1 MTKLLSINA
10 DAKTIKG
17 NKKGYITAIQ
27 YLSPY
32 KDSGVNLCPNAKNA
46 NCHEACLK
54 SAGRMGMAFDARLN
68 RTKLYLNNQAE
79 YFKQLVKE
87 INAFIKKAQRKGLTP
102 LIRLNGTSDIRFE
115 NIGFYYP
122 EKTGTGF
129 KLVYYRNIMEVF
141 PDIQFYDYTKIPNRE
156 KSINGVQSFPKNYD
170 LTFSYSGAKGFEK
183 FNDRALKEGWRVA
196 VVFDKIENIP
206 VTFHGRKVV
215 SGDDTD
221 IRHLDP
227 KNVIV
232 SLYAKGKARKDQS
245 GFVVR
250 NES

>member
-17 NKKGYITAIQ
+17 GKIGYITAIQ

-32 KDSGVNLCPNAKNA
+32 MDSGVNLCPNAKNA
-46 NCHEACLK
+46 KCYEPCLK
-54 SAGRMGMAFDARLN
+54 SAGRMGMSFDARLN
-68 RTKLYLNNQAE
+68 RTKLYLTNPAE
-79 YFKQLVKE
+79 YFNVLVTE
-87 INAFIKKAQRKGLTP
+87 ITAFIKKAQRKGLTP

-115 NIGFYYP
+115 NIGFVFS
-122 EKTGTGF
+122 GI
-129 KLVYYRNIMEVF
+129 YYRNIFEYF
-141 PDIQFYDYTKIPNRE
+141 PDLQFYDYTKIPNRE
-156 KSINGVQSFPKNYD
+156 KSINGIQSFPKNYD
-170 LTFSYSGAKGFEK
+170 LTFSYSGADGFQK
-183 FNDRALKEGWRVA
+183 FNDRALKEGKRVA

-215 SGDDTD
+215 SGDETD
-221 IRHLDP
+221 VRHLDP

-232 SLYAKGKARKDQS
+232 ALYAKGRARKDQS

-250 NES
+250 GA

>member
-1 MTKLLSINA
+1 MTQLLSINA

-17 NKKGYITAIQ
+17 NKKGYMTAIQ

-32 KDSGVNLCPNAKNA
+32 MDSGVNLCPNAKNA
-46 NCHEACLK
+46 ECYEPCLK

-79 YFKQLVKE
+79 YFNQLTKE
-87 INAFIKKAQRKGLTP
+87 IGSFIKKAERKNLTP
-102 LIRLNGTSDIRFE
+102 LVRLNGTSDIRFE
-115 NIGFYYP
+115 NIGFY
-122 EKTGTGF
+122 KNGN
-129 KLVYYRNIMEVF
+129 YYRNIMEFF
-141 PDIQFYDYTKIPNRE
+141 PDLQFYDYTKIPNRE
-156 KSINGVQSFPKNYD
+156 KSINGIQSFPKNYD

-183 FNDRALKEGWRVA
+183 FNDRALREGWRVA

-250 NES
+250 NEF

>member
-1 MTKLLSINA
+1 MAKLLSINA

-17 NKKGYITAIQ
+17 NKKGFITAIQ

-32 KDSGVNLCPNAKNA
+32 NSSGVNLCPGAKNA
-46 NCHEACLK
+46 QCWKPCLESSGHMNFK
-54 SAGRMGMAFDARLN
+54 QSRDARLY
-68 RTKLYLNNQAE
+68 RTKLYLTNQAE
-79 YFKQLVKE
+79 YFNQLVKE
-87 INAFIKKAQRKGLTP
+87 INAFIKKAERKNLTP
-102 LIRLNGTSDIRFE
+102 LIRLNGTSDIRWE
-115 NIGFYYP
+115 NVGFYN
-122 EKTGTGF
+122 EG
-129 KLVYYRNIMEVF
+129 VYYRNIMERFEDV
-141 PDIQFYDYTKIPNRE
+141 QFYDYTKIPNRE

-183 FNDRALKEGWRVA
+183 FNDRALREGWRVA

-221 IRHLDP
+221 IRHLDA
-227 KNVIV
+227 KDVIV

>member
-17 NKKGYITAIQ
+17 NKKGFMTAIQ

-32 KDSGVNLCPNAKNA
+32 NSSGVNLCPNAKNA
-46 NCHEACLK
+46 KCHVACLV
-54 SAGRMGMAFDARLN
+54 SSGRMVMAADARLN
-68 RTKLYLNNQAE
+68 RTKLYLTNQAE
-79 YFKQLVKE
+79 YFNQLIKE
-87 INAFIKKAQRKGLTP
+87 IAAFIKKAERKNLTP
-102 LIRLNGTSDIRFE
+102 LVRLNGTSDIRFE
-115 NIGFYYP
+115 NIGFY
-122 EKTGTGF
+122 KNGN
-129 KLVYYRNIMEVF
+129 YYRNIMEFF
-141 PDIQFYDYTKIPNRE
+141 PDLQFYDYTKIPNRE
-156 KSINGVQSFPKNYD
+156 KSINGIQSFPKNYD

-183 FNDRALKEGWRVA
+183 FNDRALNDGKRVA

-221 IRHLDP
+221 IRHLDA
-227 KNVIV
+227 KDVIV